1 MIIVDKTHHQSSL
14 AIGQHGMSMR
24 LVQKAFGNFYLG
36 NIRFGQKLVIKFLAE
51 TSFIDI
57 PCP

>member
-1 MIIVDKTHHQSSL
+1 MIIVDKTHQSSL

-24 LVQKAFGNFYLG
+24 LVQKAFGNFYLE

-51 TSFIDI
+51 DQFH
-57 PCP
+57 